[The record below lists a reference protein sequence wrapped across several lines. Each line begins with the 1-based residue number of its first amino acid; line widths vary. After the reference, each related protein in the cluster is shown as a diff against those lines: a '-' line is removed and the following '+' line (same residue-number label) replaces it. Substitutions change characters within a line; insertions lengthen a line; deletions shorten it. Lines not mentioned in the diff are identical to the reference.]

1 MKTFV
6 LLIRNNSA
14 VANGASCN
22 HLSAAHEHTD
32 KRMIETVAVMTLNET
47 SYNCNGKGKLRLK
60 RRERE
65 RRDIRTFINVNLNF
79 RRKK

>member
-14 VANGASCN
+14 VASEASCN
-22 HLSAAHEHTD
+22 HLLAAHKHMD

-47 SYNCNGKGKLRLK
+47 SYNCNGEGKLRLK
-60 RRERE
+60 WREKRE
-65 RRDIRTFINVNLNF
+65 EISEPL
-79 RRKK
+79 